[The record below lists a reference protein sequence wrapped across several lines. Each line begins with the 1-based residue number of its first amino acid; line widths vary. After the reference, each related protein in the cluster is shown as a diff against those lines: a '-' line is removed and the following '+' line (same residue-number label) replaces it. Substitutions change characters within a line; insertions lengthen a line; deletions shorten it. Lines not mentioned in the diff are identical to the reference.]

1 MVTDEPP
8 AQEDTMAA
16 TAIAETNVVELA
28 PRRARQNMRALVEAK
43 RRHPSHIGAAPA
55 RRPQEMCRVLPFRR
69 SAG

>member
-1 MVTDEPP
+1 
-8 AQEDTMAA
+8 MAA

-43 RRHPSHIGAAPA
+43 RRHPSYVGPTPA
-55 RRPQEMCRVLPFRR
+55 RRTQEVCRVLPFRR